1 MIINGGNLSRA
12 FALACGVG
20 FAGAA
25 QAQECKLIQTG
36 TASWY
41 GEEMAKGKKKGRRVY
56 SKTASGDA
64 FVPGAISAAHK
75 TLALNSKVCVVAH
88 EYDTEAMVEIN
99 DRGPYAK
106 DRILDASRGLA
117 ERLGFKD
124 AGEAKV
130 SLYAN
135 CCPN

>member
-1 MIINGGNLSRA
+1 MIIGGKLSRA
-12 FALACGVG
+12 FALACGMSV
-20 FAGAA
+20 AGVA

-41 GEEMAKGKKKGRRVY
+41 GEEMARGKKNGKRHY
-56 SKTASGDA
+56 NKTASGDE
-64 FVPGAISAAHK
+64 FVPGGISAAHK
-75 TLALNSKVCVVAH
+75 TLRLNSEICVVAH
-88 EYDTEAMVEIN
+88 GYNTKTMVEIN
-99 DRGPYAK
+99 DRGPFAK
-106 DRILDASRGLA
+106 GRILDASRGLA

-124 AGEAKV
+124 DGEAKV